1 MTESHIHY
9 LYTDKPGSQI
19 LPARLVKNIH
29 RRATFLTKTQVD
41 DLDFYLKLH
50 SSTDALHTPHQKKN
64 NCPVSSKTDHWN
76 GLKCVDVTYA
86 QKVI

>member
-50 SSTDALHTPHQKKN
+50 SSTDALHTPRQKK
-64 NCPVSSKTDHWN
+64 T
-76 GLKCVDVTYA
+76 TA
-86 QKVI
+86 QFSQKQIIGMG